1 MVICRYLEV
10 DLWSG
15 VTENCDDLLMCRLKV
30 FLVGGYLVCI
40 WSGRADRYLV
50 NYEVIQVIRVLYAGT
65 QEKRL
70 GVSRHP

>member
-15 VTENCDDLLMCRLKV
+15 VTENRDDLLMCRLKV

-50 NYEVIQVIRVLYAGT
+50 NYEVIQVIRVL
-65 QEKRL
+65 
-70 GVSRHP
+70 